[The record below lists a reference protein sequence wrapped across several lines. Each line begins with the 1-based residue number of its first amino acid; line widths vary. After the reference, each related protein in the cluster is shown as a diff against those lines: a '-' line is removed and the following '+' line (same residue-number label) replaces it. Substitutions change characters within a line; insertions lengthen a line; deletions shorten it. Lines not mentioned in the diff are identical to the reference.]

1 MRAGCCFGHRGPDSF
16 HSGIFRELGLFRCVD
31 FHLEPLHL
39 ISMQLVCLK
48 MLWKSLLHFKKKSSP
63 SPSDFHLDSSNSGP
77 GKQPGERSR
86 PLIAVALVRGIRSLQ
101 ALLFPWEQHCLPLPA
116 ACPRLARCTG
126 KKIRGRRRGAE
137 RDFEDFEGIW
147 GKLQLDV

>member
-1 MRAGCCFGHRGPDSF
+1 MSKDAMKVPVAFF
-16 HSGIFRELGLFRCVD
+16 
-31 FHLEPLHL
+31 
-39 ISMQLVCLK
+39 
-48 MLWKSLLHFKKKSSP
+48 KKSSP

-101 ALLFPWEQHCLPLPA
+101 ALSLLWEQHCLPLPA